1 MFVFLLLVVQT
12 ESLEDPRLAMIIILF
27 PMMDAA
33 LAKLIMGTH
42 ALTLLAILLLAFQL
56 VAIIKE
62 LMTKNVTTIITSMG
76 MDVIILPVTSNLIA
90 LAISMLF
97 PMTAMSAETIRG
109 KDWRLAMTDSLWME

>member
-97 PMTAMSAETIRG
+97 PMTAMSVETINEKG
-109 KDWRLAMTDSLWME
+109 